1 MSTFK
6 KISPTEI
13 SRNPIDIISNDWML
27 VSAEKEGKVNT
38 MTASWGGVGFLWG
51 KNIAI
56 IFIRPQRHTK
66 QFIDSSDTFSLTF
79 FNKKYREDLAY
90 CGSVS
95 GREEDK
101 VAKIGYKVLHE
112 EEVPY
117 FEEANLAIIC
127 KNAYKQTVDP
137 DGFYDESLIEKWY
150 PNSDFHQIYIA
161 EIMDVLVKED

>member
-13 SRNPIDIISNDWML
+13 PRNPIDMISNDWML
-27 VSAEKEGKVNT
+27 VSSEKEGKVNT

-79 FNKKYREDLAY
+79 FDKKYREDLLT
-90 CGSVS
+90 V
-95 GREEDK
+95 
-101 VAKIGYKVLHE
+101 
-112 EEVPY
+112 EV
-117 FEEANLAIIC
+117 FL
-127 KNAYKQTVDP
+127 
-137 DGFYDESLIEKWY
+137 
-150 PNSDFHQIYIA
+150 
-161 EIMDVLVKED
+161 DVKRIK